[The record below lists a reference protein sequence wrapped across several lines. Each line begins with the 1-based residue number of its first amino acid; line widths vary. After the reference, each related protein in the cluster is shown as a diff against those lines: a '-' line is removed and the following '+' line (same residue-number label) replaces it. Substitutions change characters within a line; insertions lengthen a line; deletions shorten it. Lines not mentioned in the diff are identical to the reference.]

1 MKMERV
7 FLIGYMGSGKST
19 IGRYVAKDMGWRF
32 IDMDDY
38 VEQRLGCTIS
48 EFFAKHGE
56 EAFRQ
61 AEADALKEL
70 AKEPRAVIATGGGA
84 PCHFD
89 NMEVMRAAGLTI
101 YIKVEPAELAA
112 RLKGAKAKRPIIA
125 DKSDEEL
132 QGFIADQLARR
143 EPFYSKAEMAVD
155 GARLPFSAYKPF
167 IETFSL
173 MGGADDE

>member
-1 MKMERV
+1 MERV

-38 VEQRLGCTIS
+38 VERRLGCTIS

-61 AEADALKEL
+61 AEAEALREL
-70 AKEPRAVIATGGGA
+70 AKEPKAIIATGGGA

-101 YIKVEPAELAA
+101 YIKVEPGELAA
-112 RLKGAKAKRPIIA
+112 RLKGAKTKRPIIA
-125 DKSDEEL
+125 GSASHSTT
-132 QGFIADQLARR
+132 GRR
-143 EPFYSKAEMAVD
+143 WP
-155 GARLPFSAYKPF
+155 
-167 IETFSL
+167 
-173 MGGADDE
+173 